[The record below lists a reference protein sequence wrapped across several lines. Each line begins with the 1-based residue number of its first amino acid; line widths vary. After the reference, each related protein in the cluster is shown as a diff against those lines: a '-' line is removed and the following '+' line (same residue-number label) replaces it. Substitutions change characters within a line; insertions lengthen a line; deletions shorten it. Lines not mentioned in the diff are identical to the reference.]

1 MINAEPQVCFND
13 SSGQQ
18 PPATLLLDQYKAYL
32 SDLGNIG
39 TRYTTAQTFYWTIV
53 SALIGLVALKDIKTN
68 AEYFKPAIVV
78 VVGLIAIIC
87 CVWQFTS
94 GHYRK
99 LFGAKIAILKQLEE
113 KGLYTLY
120 KTEGDILRKGS
131 EKVPSLLAIERVV
144 PLILMFVAVAF
155 VLYSFYYNNSPA
167 R

>member
-39 TRYTTAQTFYWTIV
+39 TRYTTAQTFYWTII

-144 PLILMFVAVAF
+144 PLILMFVAIAF
-155 VLYSFYYNNSPA
+155 VFYSFYYNYNP
-167 R
+167 